1 LSGLKDPL
9 DYRFRGVY
17 GVYNDAGKLMY
28 VGSTTLGLKNLEEN
42 HRQARVKGYDMTK
55 FRTLLE
61 EHESWKFVWLIKP
74 HNCQQPHIEFAEQT
88 LIEAMNPEH
97 NVDKTPYK
105 SSIYYGRYGDLLKL
119 YRVEIV

>member
-1 LSGLKDPL
+1 MSGLKDQL